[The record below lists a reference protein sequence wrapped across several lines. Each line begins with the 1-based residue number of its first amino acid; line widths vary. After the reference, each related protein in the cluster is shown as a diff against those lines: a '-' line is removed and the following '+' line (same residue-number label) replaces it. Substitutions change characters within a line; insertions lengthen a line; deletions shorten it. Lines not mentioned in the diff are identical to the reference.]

1 MSWRPFIIALLLPIW
16 ITVATLASV
25 SRNRSGGRDPIV
37 LGEREVYLSPRDGDN
52 TTATAWIAWQP
63 SAAMA
68 ARMMP
73 KPPDDNRQTLR
84 ALPRQAYVAL
94 ELNGPAF
101 RALPIEREREQ
112 TTRLV
117 AIDIDRDAAVLEARY
132 PEARTYLISP
142 ATVGVPPGASYADG
156 TVLNLDPPQLHVPR
170 ELAEQLPRYD
180 ARQERQTPRFEIE
193 LRYGRNH
200 EPWVTAVRAR

>member
-25 SRNRSGGRDPIV
+25 SRNRSGGREPIA
-37 LGEREVYLSPRDGDN
+37 LSERETFLRRGVADN
-52 TTATAWIAWQP
+52 TTATAGIAWQP

-68 ARMMP
+68 VRRNATRH
-73 KPPDDNRQTLR
+73 RTV
-84 ALPRQAYVAL
+84 PRRAYVAL

-101 RALPIEREREQ
+101 RALPIERERDQ

-132 PEARTYLISP
+132 PNARTHLIAAAMVDVP
-142 ATVGVPPGASYADG
+142 AGASYAEG
-156 TVLNLDPPQLHVPR
+156 IVLNLDPQQVHVPPEFAAR
-170 ELAEQLPRYD
+170 IPGYEPHGGRAIRPFELEV
-180 ARQERQTPRFEIE
+180 
-193 LRYGRNH
+193 RYGLNS
-200 EPWVTAVRAR
+200 EPWVTAVRVP